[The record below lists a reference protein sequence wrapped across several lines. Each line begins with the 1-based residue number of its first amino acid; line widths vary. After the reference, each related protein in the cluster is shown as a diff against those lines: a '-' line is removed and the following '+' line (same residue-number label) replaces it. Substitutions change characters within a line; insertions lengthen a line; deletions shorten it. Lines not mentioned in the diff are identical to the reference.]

1 MTPAKE
7 NQSKYDFCQF
17 DFNLLRALF
26 GWGWVGA
33 LVLLLIAAVTPA
45 EAADS
50 KGPKTFIPKIAN
62 IAGIKVGYSS
72 MEELEGRLGKGK
84 VTVGGHSNG
93 ARLWRVKGT
102 SWVIYADAFEYS
114 ERGAVVG
121 RFEITVDSKPG
132 HHVDI
137 TVDPQPGH
145 RVPYA
150 RLTRNE
156 LAWAGGISLGMDED
170 NLLKLLKQ
178 KSWTPAKLADGW
190 LVKAQGHSPLTSN
203 PLYPFN
209 QWEARFTMKGR
220 SLVGISLDATRKE
233 TK

>member
-1 MTPAKE
+1 MTTTERNK
-7 NQSKYDFCQF
+7 SKYQSSQW
-17 DFNLLRALF
+17 DFNVIHLLL
-26 GWGWVGA
+26 GWRWVGA
-33 LVLLLIAAVTPA
+33 LVLLLIAAATPA
-45 EAADS
+45 AAADS
-50 KGPKTFIPKIAN
+50 KEPKIFIPKIAN

-72 MEELEGRLGKGK
+72 MGELESRLGKGK

-114 ERGAVVG
+114 ERGAVVDC
-121 RFEITVDSKPG
+121 FEIKMDSKPG
-132 HHVDI
+132 QQVDI

-150 RLTRNE
+150 RLNRNG
-156 LAWAGGISLGMDED
+156 LVWAGGISLGMDED
-170 NLLKLLKQ
+170 NLLKLLKR

-190 LVKAQGHSPLTSN
+190 LVKAPGHSPLTSD
-203 PLYPFN
+203 PLDPYN
-209 QWEARFTMKGR
+209 QWEAKFTIKGK
-220 SLVGISLDATRKE
+220 SLAVINLNAGVKV